1 MSKVVL
7 KLEFSDAARDSGLFA
22 AMIADFQ
29 RNRETDSEGRDVEK
43 TSFHPG
49 DIYHFLVQH
58 DPGLRITAV
67 KSSWGSVQALGAV
80 TRSHTGERGED
91 IQLAEAEDEVETSYI
106 PNIGRVS
113 ARWYGNS
120 PDIVNMHRSV
130 MYRRGPL
137 PAIGKIG
144 YSADWHSYRLVPA
157 ALTLRDDEEWPVLI
171 VAYLDLA
178 TT

>member
-7 KLEFSDAARDSGLFA
+7 KLEFAGPGADAGYT
-22 AMIADFQ
+22 AMIPDFA
-29 RNRETDSEGRDVEK
+29 RNRETDSDGKDVEK

-49 DIYHFLVQH
+49 DVFHFLIQH
-58 DPGLRITAV
+58 DASLKITDV

-80 TRSHTGERGED
+80 TRSHTGEHGED

-106 PNIGRVS
+106 PIIGSVS

-137 PAIGKIG
+137 PAIGRIG

-157 ALTLRDDEEWPVLI
+157 ALTLAEDEEWPVLI

>member
-7 KLEFSDAARDSGLFA
+7 KIEFSDAAKGSGLFA

-49 DIYHFLVQH
+49 DIYHFLIQH
-58 DPGLRITAV
+58 DPGLTLTAV
-67 KSSWGSVQALGAV
+67 KSSWGTVQSLGAV

-106 PNIGRVS
+106 PIIGSVS

-120 PDIVNMHRSV
+120 LDIVSMHRSV
-130 MYRRGPL
+130 MYRSGPL
-137 PAIGKIG
+137 PAIGRIG

-157 ALTLRDDEEWPVLI
+157 ALTLKDEAEWPVLI
-171 VAYLDLA
+171 VAYMDLVDA
-178 TT
+178 